1 MAEHFSLGMAAI
13 LVSGVFNGAFP
24 LPMKMTRGWK
34 WENTWLTFSVAAV
47 VLLPWLLAVVFVPHL
62 IQVYTKASR
71 RSIEFP
77 VLFGFLWG
85 IAQVT
90 FGIGIDAVGMAVA
103 IAVVSG
109 LGALSGALV
118 PLLVLHPEDLFRPRG
133 IFLLVGLPVL
143 LVGIFLYGKA
153 GRLRERDI
161 AGANAQP
168 GASSQ
173 DFTKGLAI
181 CLFTGVFASTFNLGF
196 AFSDGLPHAAITLG
210 ASPSRATYAVWAVV
224 FTAGFLPNLIYCAY
238 LLSRHHTW
246 QLFTSV
252 GWLRN
257 LSLSLAMAGLWV
269 TGVFGYG
276 VGATLA
282 GRYGTSIGFTLF
294 MASSILSSNAIGL
307 WSGEWRTTTPLTR
320 RILTAGMILI
330 LLSVVVL
337 NLPGLF

>member
-13 LVSGVFNGAFP
+13 LASGVFNGAFP

-47 VLLPWLLAVVFVPHL
+47 LLLPWLLAILFVPHL
-62 IQVYTKASR
+62 AHVYSRASR
-71 RSIEFP
+71 QSIELP
-77 VLFGFLWG
+77 ALFGFLWG

-118 PLLVLHPEDLFRPRG
+118 PLLVLHPEDVFRPRG

-153 GRLRERDI
+153 GRLRERDVARSKSI
-161 AGANAQP
+161 SVAT
-168 GASSQ
+168 SQ
-173 DFTKGLAI
+173 NFMKGLAI
-181 CLFTGVFASTFNLGF
+181 CLFTGIFASTFNLGF
-196 AFSDGLPHAAITLG
+196 AFSDGLPRLAVELG
-210 ASPSRATYAVWAVV
+210 ATPASATYAVWAVV

-246 QLFTSV
+246 RLFMS
-252 GWLRN
+252 GDSLRN
-257 LSLSLAMAGLWV
+257 LILSLAMAALWV

-282 GRYGTSIGFTLF
+282 GTYGTSIGFTLF

-307 WSGEWRTTTPLTR
+307 WSGEWRMTSTFTR
-320 RILTAGMILI
+320 RVLTAGMIII

-337 NLPGLF
+337 NLPGFF